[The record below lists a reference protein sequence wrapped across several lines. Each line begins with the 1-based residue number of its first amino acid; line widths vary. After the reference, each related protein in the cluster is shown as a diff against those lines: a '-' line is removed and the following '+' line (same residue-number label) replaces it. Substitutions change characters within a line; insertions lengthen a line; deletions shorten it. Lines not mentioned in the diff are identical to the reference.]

1 MKTMIKIARVFPT
14 RTSMSPV
21 DEDSY
26 YGQPGL
32 FVSQGYK
39 EIHISVAFTW
49 DIEKANWLKEQWEM
63 IAPVKIG
70 GPAIDGEPTNGFVSG
85 MYLKKGITITSRGCP
100 NRCPWCFV
108 NTPIKELDL
117 ISVGNVIQD
126 NNILA
131 CSKSHLDKVFQM
143 LSRQHSIRF
152 LGGLESK
159 YIKYNIVER
168 LRSLNIKELWLSYDH
183 DGAIYDLTK
192 ASYLLRKY
200 FKRYKL
206 RCYVLIGFRKDT
218 IKKAEKRLVKAWEL
232 GFLPFAMLYR
242 NKQGDY
248 PKPEKEWRH
257 FQRTWTRP
265 AAMATKIKEL
275 LK

>member
-1 MKTMIKIARVFPT
+1 
-14 RTSMSPV
+14 MSPL
-21 DEDSY
+21 DKDSY

-108 NTPIKELDL
+108 NSPLIELED
-117 ISVGNVIQD
+117 IQEGNVIQD

-152 LGGLESK
+152 SGGLEPRR
-159 YIKYNIVER
+159 IKYDIVER
-168 LRSLNIKELWLSYDH
+168 LRNLRIKELWLSYDH
-183 DGAIYDLTK
+183 DGAINDLVK

-200 FKRYKL
+200 FKRWKL
-206 RCYVLIGFRKDT
+206 RCYVLIGFKNDT
-218 IKKAEKRLVKAWEL
+218 VEKAEKRLVKAWEL

-242 NKQGDY
+242 NRQGDY

>member
-265 AAMATKIKEL
+265 AAIATKIKEL